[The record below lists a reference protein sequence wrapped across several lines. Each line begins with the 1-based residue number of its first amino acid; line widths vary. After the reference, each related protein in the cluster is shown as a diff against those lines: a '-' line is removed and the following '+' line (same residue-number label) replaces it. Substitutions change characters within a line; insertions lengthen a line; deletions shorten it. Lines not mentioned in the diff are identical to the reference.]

1 LKAKIHFRNKIQIKI
16 MCYESHMALKIK
28 DSSLKKTWVHMD
40 FNQVNR
46 R

>member
-1 LKAKIHFRNKIQIKI
+1 

-46 R
+46 RWPHTDEFNL